1 MRRFTTPIFLAIA
14 LLMPA
19 CDSADDKKS
28 DAKKSDAKK
37 SDAKK
42 SDDKVEPTAE
52 QEKAMEQEKA
62 AGEWTCYDNPAN
74 CGGTCPSGKTC
85 KRLHNMNCGC
95 V

>member
-19 CDSADDKKS
+19 CDSADD
-28 DAKKSDAKK
+28 KK